1 MRINLRSVLC
11 VFFSLCVAVSA
22 LAQGTQAIITGVVL
36 DNEGLAVIGATI
48 QITFGIA
55 LYGDS
60 FLCRLW
66 RAEKDR
72 LFVES
77 GRYVES

>member
-48 QITFGIA
+48 QPLLA
-55 LYGDS
+55 RRS
-60 FLCRLW
+60 R
-66 RAEKDR
+66 
-72 LFVES
+72 
-77 GRYVES
+77 